1 MNIGSVKLKNNFIL
15 APMAGVTDLPFRRLV
30 VAEGCGLVVTEMV
43 SAKGLVLGG
52 SGTRELLA
60 ISPDERPVSVQI
72 FGADFE
78 SMGEAASIIEEQGGD
93 ILDINMGCPV
103 KKVVGPGG
111 GSALLKEINKV
122 EKILKSVRRK
132 INIPLTV
139 KIRSGWDSSSI
150 VILDMLKAAED
161 SGVDAIAIHPRT
173 KTQGYSGLS
182 NWDLIARMKEVATIP
197 VIGNGD
203 VRSPEDVARMI
214 KQTGCDAVMI
224 GRAAM
229 GNPWIF
235 SQTISYMNKGAYRPP
250 TAEEKMQKVLYHF
263 ELIIQRYGPLYGTRI
278 FRKHLGWYSK
288 GMAGGGAFRQI
299 INRSDSAAEVEDLIR
314 GFFAGDALKADP
326 SQGSCS
332 AQDNYSS
339 DSISALSRY
348 ML

>member
-1 MNIGSVKLKNNFIL
+1 MNIGNVKLKNNLIL
-15 APMAGVTDLPFRRLV
+15 APMAGVTDLPFRRLA

-43 SAKGLVLGG
+43 SAKGLVMGG
-52 SGTRELLA
+52 ERTRELLA

-78 SMGEAASIIEEQGGD
+78 SMGEAASIVEGLGAD

-111 GSALLKEINKV
+111 GSALLKEIKKA
-122 EKILKSVRRK
+122 EKILKTVRKK
-132 INIPLTV
+132 ITIPLTV

-150 VILDMLKAAED
+150 VILDMLKVAED

-182 NWDLIARMKEVATIP
+182 NWDLITRRKEVATIP

-229 GNPWIF
+229 GNPWLF
-235 SQTISYMNKGAYRPP
+235 SQTISFMNKGHYRLP
-250 TAEEKMQKVLYHF
+250 TAEEKMEKVLYHLG
-263 ELIIQRYGPLYGTRI
+263 LIIERYGPLYGIRI

-288 GMAGGGAFRQI
+288 GMPGGSSFRQI
-299 INRSDSAAEVEDLIR
+299 INRSDSAAEVEELIR
-314 GFFAGDALKADP
+314 DFFVGGVFKADP
-326 SQGSCS
+326 VDDKSL
-332 AQDNYSS
+332 AEDNHRN
-339 DSISALSRY
+339 DSISQLSQDG
-348 ML
+348 L